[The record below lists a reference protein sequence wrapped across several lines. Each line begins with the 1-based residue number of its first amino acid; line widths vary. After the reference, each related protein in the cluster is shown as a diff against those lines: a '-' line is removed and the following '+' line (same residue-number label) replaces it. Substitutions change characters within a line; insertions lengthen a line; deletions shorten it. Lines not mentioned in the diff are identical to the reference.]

1 MKGENMSRE
10 SGRGTHRWGIGLLL
24 VAIGL
29 LLFLSNQDVLD
40 LGPIFS
46 HWWPLVIILV
56 GLWKLMVWGASSI
69 GSVILLIVIGILCML
84 ATWDVIEWSAL
95 FRLWPLVL
103 IAAGAWLLLRP
114 SRHRAEKH
122 GYETGEDIDFL
133 DAWALFGG
141 AERQPTSQQ
150 FKGGNATALFG
161 GIDIDLREA
170 QLAEGEHSLHL
181 TALFGAIDIFVP
193 QDWDVTV
200 TGTPIFGALEDKRRK
215 ASPTK
220 GLAKGRLHI
229 SGFVMFGGIEVKN

>member
-1 MKGENMSRE
+1 MPRE

-24 VAIGL
+24 VTIGL
-29 LLFLSNQDVLD
+29 LLLLSNQGVLV
-40 LGPIFS
+40 LGPFFS

-56 GLWKLMVWGASSI
+56 GLWKLVVWGASSI

-114 SRHRAEKH
+114 SQHRAEKQ
-122 GYETGEDIDFL
+122 GREAGEDIDFL

-170 QLAEGEHSLHL
+170 G
-181 TALFGAIDIFVP
+181 IDIFVP

-220 GLAKGRLHI
+220 GPAKGRLHI

>member
-1 MKGENMSRE
+1 MPRE

-24 VAIGL
+24 VTIGL

-40 LGPIFS
+40 LGPFFS

-84 ATWDVIEWSAL
+84 ATWDVIAWSAL

-114 SRHRAEKH
+114 SQHRAEKH
-122 GYETGEDIDFL
+122 GSEAGEDIDFL

-141 AERQPTSQQ
+141 AERQPASQQ

-181 TALFGAIDIFVP
+181 TALFGGIDIFVP

-215 ASPTK
+215 ASSTK
-220 GLAKGRLHI
+220 GPAKGRLHI